1 MDNSIIFTSSLQI
14 SEIFR
19 FSPTEL
25 SWVSSALTNTM
36 HQIGG
41 PLGLA
46 IIVLNASQFNTKMMF
61 IACYTAFAIVIIIF
75 GMIRK
80 KE

>member
-1 MDNSIIFTSSLQI
+1 
-14 SEIFR
+14 
-19 FSPTEL
+19 
-25 SWVSSALTNTM
+25 M

-41 PLGLA
+41 PLGLS
-46 IIVLNASQFNTKMMF
+46 IIVLNTIQFQIKMMF

-75 GMIRK
+75 GMLRK

>member
-1 MDNSIIFTSSLQI
+1 
-14 SEIFR
+14 
-19 FSPTEL
+19 
-25 SWVSSALTNTM
+25 M

-46 IIVLNASQFNTKMMF
+46 IIVLNASQFKTKMML

-75 GMIRK
+75 GMLRK